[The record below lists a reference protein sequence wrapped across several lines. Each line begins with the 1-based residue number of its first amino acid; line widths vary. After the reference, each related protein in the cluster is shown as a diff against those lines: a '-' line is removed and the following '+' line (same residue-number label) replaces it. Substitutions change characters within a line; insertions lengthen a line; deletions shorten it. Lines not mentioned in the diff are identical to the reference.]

1 MAASGVIPAGL
12 IGIITV
18 LMLSASMSTLSSV
31 SLTSA
36 SVVAIDIYKGKINKN
51 ADDKRVKYL
60 LRALCLVFVGISL
73 LLAIL
78 NEKYKIAA
86 IAYLMGLSWGTLAGC
101 FTGTFVVGLMYKKV
115 SKASAWASMIGTLV
129 LTATLIL
136 VFGYDIN
143 SYNCS
148 LGVAIKSGISCSPTI
163 GVICM
168 VYSLIVTFAVSAFT
182 KKPAPSVIEEAFNK
196 PIENEIK

>member
-1 MAASGVIPAGL
+1 M
-12 IGIITV
+12 
-18 LMLSASMSTLSSV
+18 
-31 SLTSA
+31 
-36 SVVAIDIYKGKINKN
+36 KKK
-51 ADDKRVKYL
+51 
-60 LRALCLVFVGISL
+60 ISL

-101 FTGTFVVGLMYKKV
+101 FTGPFVVGLMYKKV

-129 LTATLIL
+129 LTVTLIL

-143 SYNCS
+143 SFDCT
-148 LGVAIKSGISCSPTI
+148 LGEAIKSGISCSSTI

-168 VYSLIVTFAVSAFT
+168 AYSLIVTFVVSSFT
-182 KKPAPSVIEEAFNK
+182 KKPDQAIIEEAFNK